1 MQNHHLM
8 RVKWVEN
15 IVNNL
20 NIYLWKLELLC
31 RLNIIVQDKLTFLK
45 DILFE
50 SPKKSQN
57 FIDFLCVLYS
67 IDALKK
73 L

>member
-1 MQNHHLM
+1 M

-31 RLNIIVQDKLTFLK
+31 RLNIIVQDKLTFLI

-50 SPKKSQN
+50 NPKKSQN